1 MHCIVMSLELK
12 QKSFLPNGQGETNT
26 VTKKPLGITQPFFWL
41 TEISSTQYSQRI
53 GSTEFHESTRIQ
65 AGSDRHCSPL
75 EKADGCSYQLHL
87 LQQRCTPTNSS
98 SSSAI
103 TRSVCLPFKDLIC
116 YVLTVKSSVP
126 PSNKKSVTV
135 WSQKSIEHQR
145 LQFRA
150 ICSLSLFLLLIAREK
165 APPPPISTG
174 FSSPAL
180 PDFTAPQALPQ
191 TFFTTCRL
199 FLLTPHHPH
208 SPTDVFY

>member
-1 MHCIVMSLELK
+1 MRFWALKATLSPPAAVSYIICFLVEDDVSQCPQKAMHCIVTSLELK

-26 VTKKPLGITQPFFWL
+26 VAKKPLGITQPFFWL
-41 TEISSTQYSQRI
+41 TEISSTQYSQPI

-103 TRSVCLPFKDLIC
+103 TRSICLPFKDLIC
-116 YVLTVKSSVP
+116 YVLTVKPSVP

-135 WSQKSIEHQR
+135 
-145 LQFRA
+145 
-150 ICSLSLFLLLIAREK
+150 
-165 APPPPISTG
+165 
-174 FSSPAL
+174 
-180 PDFTAPQALPQ
+180 
-191 TFFTTCRL
+191 
-199 FLLTPHHPH
+199 
-208 SPTDVFY
+208 